1 MPYKN
6 DFAVLTDDELSTE
19 WAKPNMW
26 EDQLVNVPLRVWT
39 ALKERVIRAEYDKH
53 EAETKWL
60 NVVNERNQLADRLKQ
75 YEGGE

>member
-1 MPYKN
+1 MAYKN
-6 DFAVLTDDELSTE
+6 DFAVLTDDELSTSGL
-19 WAKPNMW
+19 AAW
-26 EDQLVNVPLRVWT
+26 EEQPITVPLNVWA

>member
-6 DFAVLTDDELSTE
+6 DFAVLTDDELSTSGFD
-19 WAKPNMW
+19 AW
-26 EDQLVNVPLRVWT
+26 EEQPITVPLHVWT
-39 ALKERVIRAEYDKH
+39 ALNERVIRAEYDKH

-60 NVVNERNQLADRLKQ
+60 NAVNERNQLADRLQQ

>member
-6 DFAVLTDDELSTE
+6 DFAVLTDDELSTSGF
-19 WAKPNMW
+19 AAW
-26 EDQLVNVPLRVWT
+26 EEQPITVPLNVWT

-60 NVVNERNQLADRLKQ
+60 NVVNERNQLADSLKQ